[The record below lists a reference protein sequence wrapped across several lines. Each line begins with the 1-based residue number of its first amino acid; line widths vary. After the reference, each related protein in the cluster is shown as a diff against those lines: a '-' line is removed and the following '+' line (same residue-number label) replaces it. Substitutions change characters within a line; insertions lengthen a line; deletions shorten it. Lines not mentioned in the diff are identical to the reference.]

1 MGAQE
6 KALAAF
12 TPTQVEDANRRRQ
25 SKYEKWKRGGE
36 KRKCFCCCY
45 CCCFRAWRQEGKERG
60 ERTNRE
66 HNPPF
71 GTFSKHHSADLRDC
85 NCFGLIFGWRPEISS
100 ALGQAALR
108 REWRGQGPVRWPARA
123 LAKLAVPSLMVV
135 AVFKAELSQGPLS
148 STWVALGPKSLI
160 YLSEAGALR
169 GLPLLGR
176 DVIATRPG
184 ARGLLRRVT
193 SPFGLPPGR

>member
-1 MGAQE
+1 
-6 KALAAF
+6 
-12 TPTQVEDANRRRQ
+12 
-25 SKYEKWKRGGE
+25 
-36 KRKCFCCCY
+36 
-45 CCCFRAWRQEGKERG
+45 
-60 ERTNRE
+60 
-66 HNPPF
+66 
-71 GTFSKHHSADLRDC
+71 
-85 NCFGLIFGWRPEISS
+85 
-100 ALGQAALR
+100 
-108 REWRGQGPVRWPARA
+108 
-123 LAKLAVPSLMVV
+123 MVV

-184 ARGLLRRVT
+184 ARGLLRGVT